1 MTCGTIRD
9 NPPSHHSSVSYYCK
23 STDQLSKTCA
33 ITRSSPIVGN
43 HNHVLRQPFVFMAK
57 FIRQYKTKP
66 DSWHAATLHGHYLG
80 KTFFITEPEQRVLK
94 EMRLLSV
101 SQIFEIKDN
110 MTTSDGEK
118 TEHLNHHPSLCN
130 KQKWLCRKLQDMRL
144 TQTPAYSTSI
154 TTAQALILILIHRG
168 R

>member
-1 MTCGTIRD
+1 
-9 NPPSHHSSVSYYCK
+9 
-23 STDQLSKTCA
+23 
-33 ITRSSPIVGN
+33 
-43 HNHVLRQPFVFMAK
+43 MAK

-80 KTFFITEPEQRVLK
+80 KTFFITELEQRVLK
-94 EMRLLSV
+94 EMRLFSV

-130 KQKWLCRKLQDMRL
+130 KLKWLCHKLQDMRL
-144 TQTPAYSTSI
+144 TQTPAYSTSF
-154 TTAQALILILIHRG
+154 TTAQAQIQQDSKLSIKYRKQARQDLDTSIGTAPAYAKCH
-168 R
+168 